1 MACTDAH
8 RRVIAPIAA
17 LAAVLLLS
25 ACSVA
30 GPRKSPLPD
39 DGPDMRAIYDGHRTG
54 GRRPDLGPRE
64 HLPARPLTGGE
75 LPDPRTRS
83 IVDQIEQRFPR
94 APNPDL
100 VMYVYPHL
108 AQGRYPVPGYFTAF
122 PMYERVEYL
131 LPGEAT
137 AWRPSAGGL
146 PMDVPGPDSSTTSA
160 PARVPEDAAAP
171 VGEPVSESTRSHA
184 PATAALLS
192 PTY

>member
-64 HLPARPLTGGE
+64 HLPARPLIDDD
-75 LPDPRTRS
+75 LPDPRIRS

-108 AQGRYPVPGYFTAF
+108 AQGRYPVPGYFTTF

-146 PMDVPGPDSSTTSA
+146 PMSIPAPEAPPARA
-160 PARVPEDAAAP
+160 PADAAAP
-171 VGEPVSESTRSHA
+171 AGEPLSDATPPRA
-184 PATAALLS
+184 PAAAALLS

>member
-1 MACTDAH
+1 MACTDPR
-8 RRVIAPIAA
+8 RRVNAPIAA

-146 PMDVPGPDSSTTSA
+146 PMDVPGPASA
-160 PARVPEDAAAP
+160 PARVPADADAP
-171 VGEPVSESTRSHA
+171 VVDPVSLGTPE
-184 PATAALLS
+184 PAALIS

>member
-64 HLPARPLTGGE
+64 HLPARPLIDDD
-75 LPDPRTRS
+75 LPDPRIRS

-137 AWRPSAGGL
+137 AWRPSTGGL
-146 PMDVPGPDSSTTSA
+146 PMGVSDPTAA
-160 PARVPEDAAAP
+160 PARIPSDAAAP
-171 VGEPVSESTRSHA
+171 AGEPVSDANPTRA
-184 PATAALLS
+184 PAAAALLS